1 MLMREIFANVFI
13 YLNIV
18 YLYVE
23 VISSII
29 FFGYPFHIPLICI
42 IPANKFFNKF
52 SVMLSI

>member
-1 MLMREIFANVFI
+1 MREIFANVFI

-18 YLYVE
+18 YLYLE